1 MSEPITPFV
10 PVERGVTEHRPAHAA
25 LRAAG
30 PLVRV
35 EAPAGGPAWI
45 VTEEDLARRVLTD
58 ARFVKDP
65 GMAPAGWDRRVAG
78 LERPVAEQMSV
89 TTLDGHAH
97 AALRKAH
104 APMFS
109 ARGISRYYDRMAAIA
124 RELLDDLAASVPAGG
139 TVDLTADFTVRFP
152 LAVVVEVLGVPAEH
166 VDRAITACRAL
177 FSPDPVA
184 FGAALAAFA
193 ELADAA
199 LEAGDG
205 VAAELRDRLPD
216 DTGRDDLRYLIL
228 VIIFAGQPTME
239 AFLGFLV
246 AHLLE
251 HGVRGTDRKSLD
263 EFVQEVLRRRPP
275 APFTLWRFTAVEV
288 ELAGVTLPPR
298 TPVMVD
304 LFGITVAPGRPAGS
318 PDLMF
323 GAGPHYCIGAQLA
336 LFQMRAL
343 TEVLTE
349 HYPHARL
356 AVPFS
361 GLRQIDGGGTL
372 GGRLT
377 ALPVV
382 LRDEDPRPPAS

>member
-1 MSEPITPFV
+1 MSDPITPFV
-10 PVERGVTEHRPAHAA
+10 PVERGISEHRPAHAA
-25 LRAAG
+25 MRAAG

-45 VTEEDLARRVLTD
+45 VTEEDLARQVLSD
-58 ARFVKDP
+58 PRFVKDP
-65 GMAPAGWDRRVAG
+65 GMAPADWDPRVSG

-89 TTLDGHAH
+89 TTLDGDAH
-97 AALRKAH
+97 AALRKVH

-109 ARGISRYYDRMAAIA
+109 ARGVSRYYDRMVAIA
-124 RELLDDLAASVPAGG
+124 RALLADLAASVPAG
-139 TVDLTADFTVRFP
+139 TAVDLTTDVTIRFP
-152 LAVVVEVLGVPAEH
+152 LAVVGDVLGVPAEH
-166 VDRAITACRAL
+166 VDLAISACRDL
-177 FSPDPVA
+177 FNPDPAA
-184 FGAALAAFA
+184 FAAALAAFA
-193 ELADAA
+193 QLADAA

-205 VAAELRDRLPD
+205 VAAELRDRLPA
-216 DTGRDDLRYLIL
+216 DTGHDDLRYLIL
-228 VIIFAGQPTME
+228 VIIFSGQPTME

-246 AHLLE
+246 ANLLE
-251 HGVRGTDRKSLD
+251 HGAAGSDRKALD
-263 EFVQEVLRRRPP
+263 EFVQEVLQRQPP

-288 ELAGVTLPPR
+288 ELAGVTLPPG

-304 LFGITVAPGRPAGS
+304 LFGITVDPDRPAGG

-343 TEVLTE
+343 TEVLVND
-349 HYPHARL
+349 YPHARL
-356 AVPFS
+356 AVPFAD
-361 GLRQIDGGGTL
+361 LRQIDGGGTL

-382 LRDEDPRPPAS
+382 LHGEDRRPTAS

>member
-1 MSEPITPFV
+1 MSEPIAPFL
-10 PVERGVTEHRPAHAA
+10 PTERGITEHKPTHAA

-45 VTEEDLARRVLTD
+45 VTEEDLARQVLTD
-58 ARFVKDP
+58 PRFVKDP
-65 GMAPAGWDRRVAG
+65 GMAPVDWDRRVAG
-78 LERPVAEQMSV
+78 LERPSAEQMSV
-89 TTLDGHAH
+89 TTLDGPAH
-97 AALRKAH
+97 TALRKAH

-109 ARGISRYYDRMAAIA
+109 ARGISRYYDRMVAIA
-124 RELLDDLAASVPAGG
+124 RDLLDDLAASVPAGSA
-139 TVDLTADFTVRFP
+139 VDLTADFTVRFP

-166 VDRAITACRAL
+166 VDRAITACRDL
-177 FSPDPVA
+177 FSPDPDA
-184 FGAALAAFA
+184 FAAALAAFA
-193 ELADAA
+193 QLADAA
-199 LEAGDG
+199 LEAGGG
-205 VAAELRDRLPD
+205 VAAELRGRLPD
-216 DTGRDDLRYLIL
+216 GTGRDDLRYLIL

-251 HGVRGTDRKSLD
+251 HGTSGTDRKALD
-263 EFVQEVLRRRPP
+263 EFVQEVLRRQPP
-275 APFTLWRFTAVEV
+275 APFTLWRFTSAEV

-298 TPVMVD
+298 TPVAVD
-304 LFGITVAPGRPAGS
+304 LFGITVDPGRPAGR
-318 PDLMF
+318 PELVF

-343 TEVLTE
+343 TEAFTA
-349 HYPHARL
+349 HHPHARL
-356 AVPFS
+356 AVPFAD
-361 GLRQIDGGGTL
+361 LRQVDGGGTL

-382 LRDEDPRPPAS
+382 LREQDPRPRAS